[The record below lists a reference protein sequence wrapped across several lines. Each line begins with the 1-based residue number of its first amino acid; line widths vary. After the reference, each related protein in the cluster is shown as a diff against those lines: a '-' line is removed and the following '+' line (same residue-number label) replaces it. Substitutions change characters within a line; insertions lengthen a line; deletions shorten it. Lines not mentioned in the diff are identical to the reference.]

1 MNSMNSK
8 LLFLPLREL
17 QLYLTNLEMEN
28 EKLKSELSTFSRF
41 NCILENIR
49 RSSNKGFSAMQCIDR
64 NKSCRCNEHLNGH
77 LRRVAQEADIELR
90 VWQEQYDK
98 LVIRSKRE
106 NSITSID
113 DENSIS
119 LSPRSSNTVSSVD
132 DLHVESEPELT
143 LSISSNNTNDMNY
156 CNKFDTFNCSDN
168 KFSSKTVSNETSLNA
183 KNFGVNF
190 NFNDKEKM
198 AINDETVIKY
208 ITLSP
213 SNDTD
218 SRCETSTPVVVY
230 DSKSDPKLCCD
241 WPDCGQAFVNQEI
254 LTHHRRNHIRKSIYH
269 CEFCSTRL
277 LSKEEL
283 ENHLKKH
290 RILKTEDIEVDEVE
304 DKSDHSNDIMTLEKA
319 QAVNLVCNKAIND
332 KLNDKLMFQSELFD
346 KFNHQTAIPNNCQS
360 DIVKNNS
367 MRPEEYKKTRYSGV
381 GRYRC
386 PWPDC
391 GYTPHFLRDL
401 RRHMYKHTGD
411 KKHKCD
417 YPGCDFVSVWKTS
430 LLQHQRKKHFAN
442 NNPSNN
448 TLQNKT

>member
-17 QLYLTNLEMEN
+17 QHYLTNLEMEN
-28 EKLKSELSTFSRF
+28 EKLKSELSIFSRF

-49 RSSNKGFSAMQCIDR
+49 RSSSKGFSAMQFIDR
-64 NKSCRCNEHLNGH
+64 NKSCRCNEHMNVN

-119 LSPRSSNTVSSVD
+119 LSPKSSNTVSSD

-143 LSISSNNTNDMNY
+143 MGSKAANDINC

-183 KNFGVNF
+183 KNF

-198 AINDETVIKY
+198 AINDETLIRY

-218 SRCETSTPVVVY
+218 SRCDASTPEVVY

-241 WPDCGQAFVNQEI
+241 WPDCRQTFVSQEI

-290 RILKTEDIEVDEVE
+290 RIFKTEDIEVDEVE
-304 DKSDHSNDIMTLEKA
+304 DKSDHSNDMMTLEKT
-319 QAVNLVCNKAIND
+319 QAVNLVTNEKSIS
-332 KLNDKLMFQSELFD
+332 FQSELFD
-346 KFNHQTAIPNNCQS
+346 KLNHQMAISNNCQS

-367 MRPEEYKKTRYSGV
+367 LRPEDYKKTRYSGV

-442 NNPSNN
+442 NPSNN
-448 TLQNKT
+448 KLQNKI